1 MCDIDRTINAE
12 YLHSYTYICMLKWHI
27 SLRVLYVLMTATT
40 TEELYSH
47 RNDAV
52 CTLCENV
59 TDRQ

>member
-1 MCDIDRTINAE
+1 
-12 YLHSYTYICMLKWHI
+12 MLKWHI

-40 TEELYSH
+40 TEEFYSH
-47 RNDAV
+47 RNAAV